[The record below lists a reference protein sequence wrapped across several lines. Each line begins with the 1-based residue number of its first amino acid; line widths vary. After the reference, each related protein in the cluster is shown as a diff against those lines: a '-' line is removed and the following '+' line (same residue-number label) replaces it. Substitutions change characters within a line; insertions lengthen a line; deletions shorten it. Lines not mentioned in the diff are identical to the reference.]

1 MLTIVTPEKIHLS
14 PGTVL
19 RSPGTWE
26 DYQILLEN
34 RHKSLPRIK
43 YRQGEILLM
52 SPLPQHG
59 RQAHI
64 IAIIITILLD
74 YLGQNY
80 EAFTPMTMDL
90 PKVSGIEPDYSF
102 YIDNWQ
108 FAVGKNRIN
117 WSIEPPP
124 DLVLE
129 VDVTSYTDVND
140 YLPYQVSE
148 VWIYKQNQLMIY
160 GLTNNSYILVSSSRY
175 FPQINLQSIV
185 KEFLEMARDRPSSSA
200 MQLLRKRFPPSQDF

>member
-1 MLTIVTPEKIHLS
+1 MITIVSPEKIHLS
-14 PGTVL
+14 PGTVV

-26 DYQILLEN
+26 DYQILLEK
-34 RHKSLPRIK
+34 RRKSLPRIK

-64 IAIIITILLD
+64 IAVIITILLD

-80 EAFTPMTMDL
+80 DTFTPMTMDL

-129 VDVTSYTDVND
+129 IDVTSYTDVND

-148 VWIYKQNQLMIY
+148 VWIYKQNKLRIY
-160 GLTNNSYILVSSSRY
+160 AFNNNSYILVSSSRY
-175 FPQINLQSIV
+175 FPQINLQEIIN
-185 KEFLEMARDRPSSSA
+185 EFLEIVSDRPCRYAIIKKTFS
-200 MQLLRKRFPPSQDF
+200 

>member
-1 MLTIVTPEKIHLS
+1 MITIISPEKIHLS
-14 PGTVL
+14 PGTVV

-26 DYQILLEN
+26 DYQNLLEK
-34 RHKSLPRIK
+34 RRKSLPRIK
-43 YRQGEILLM
+43 YRPGEILLM

-64 IAIIITILLD
+64 IAVIITILLD

-140 YLPYQVSE
+140 YLPYRVSE
-148 VWIYKQNQLMIY
+148 VWIYKQNKLKIY
-160 GLTNNSYILVSSSRY
+160 ALNNNSYSLVSNSRY
-175 FPQINLQSIV
+175 FPHINLQKIV
-185 KEFLEMARDRPSSSA
+185 NEFLEIVSDRPSSVA
-200 MQLLRKRFPPSQDF
+200 MQILRKRFPSTIS